1 MKKDL
6 KIRHLKPLCVPTMKK
21 KKCLEFI
28 LLVLINMTYIFGFP
42 RRNDCEDDSG
52 HTH

>member
-1 MKKDL
+1 ML
-6 KIRHLKPLCVPTMKK
+6 TFETTLCTYNEKK
-21 KKCLEFI
+21 KYLEFI

>member
-1 MKKDL
+1 ML
-6 KIRHLKPLCVPTMKK
+6 TFETTLCTYNEK

-42 RRNDCEDDSG
+42 RRNDCENDSG